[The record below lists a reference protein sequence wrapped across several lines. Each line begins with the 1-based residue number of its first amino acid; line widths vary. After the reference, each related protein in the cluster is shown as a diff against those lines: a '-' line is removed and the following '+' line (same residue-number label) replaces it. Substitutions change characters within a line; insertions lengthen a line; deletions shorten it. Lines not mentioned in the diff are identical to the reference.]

1 MAIAAAA
8 IGAGI
13 GAAGSIF
20 AGSQSASAAERNYK
34 HRYQW
39 QVKDLQKAGLN
50 PMLAVS
56 QGAPNVP
63 QPHFP
68 DVGEAAVKGASSAV
82 QAKVASAQMENI
94 KADTALK
101 GSAQALNIASAR
113 ESSIRAG
120 IQEASLPWAPS
131 LAQATAQGADKSI
144 ALMQTQINQIA
155 EQTTGV
161 KLSNAQLE
169 KMQPLLVEAQQL
181 INKGM
186 SADMVRKEM
195 DSKWYAA
202 MGASDKYGPLLST
215 ILQLIERATRV
226 K

>member
-20 AGSQSASAAERNYK
+20 AGSQSANAARENYK

-50 PMLAVS
+50 PMLAVTN
-56 QGAPNVP
+56 GAPNVP

-68 DVGEAAVKGASSAV
+68 DVGEAAVKGASSAI
-82 QAKVASAQMENI
+82 QARLAKAQIQNVE
-94 KADTALK
+94 ADTQLK
-101 GSAQALNIASAR
+101 GSAQAVNVATARSAS
-113 ESSIRAG
+113 IDAG
-120 IQEASLPWAPS
+120 IKEASLPWAPM
-131 LAQATAQGADKSI
+131 LAQATAQGADKNI
-144 ALMQTQINQIA
+144 ALMQTQINKIA
-155 EQTTGV
+155 EDTVGV
-161 KLSNAQLE
+161 RLNNEQLQRI
-169 KMQPLLVEAQQL
+169 QPLLVEAQQL

-186 SADMVRKEM
+186 SADMVQRVM
-195 DSKWYAA
+195 DAKWYQA
-202 MGASDKYGPLLST
+202 MGATDKYGPVLKV
-215 ILQLIERATRV
+215 ILGLIERATRV

>member
-20 AGSQSASAAERNYK
+20 SGSQSANAARENYK

-50 PMLAVS
+50 PMLAVTN
-56 QGAPNVP
+56 GAPNVP

-68 DVGEAAVKGASSAV
+68 DVGEAAVKGASSAI
-82 QAKVASAQMENI
+82 QARLAKAQIQNVE
-94 KADTALK
+94 ADTQLK
-101 GSAQALNIASAR
+101 GSAQAVNIATAR
-113 ESSIRAG
+113 KASIDAG
-120 IQEASLPWAPS
+120 IAEAQLPWAPY
-131 LAQATAQGADKSI
+131 TAQVSALNLDKQGALLHS
-144 ALMQTQINQIA
+144 QIQQIA
-155 EQTTGV
+155 NQTVGV
-161 KLSNAQLE
+161 QLTNQQLE
-169 KMQPLLVEAQQL
+169 RMQPLLIEAQQL

-186 SADMVRKEM
+186 SADMVQKVM
-195 DSKWYAA
+195 DSKWYEA
-202 MGASDKYGPLLST
+202 MGATDKYGPVLKV
-215 ILQLIERATRV
+215 ILGLIERATRV